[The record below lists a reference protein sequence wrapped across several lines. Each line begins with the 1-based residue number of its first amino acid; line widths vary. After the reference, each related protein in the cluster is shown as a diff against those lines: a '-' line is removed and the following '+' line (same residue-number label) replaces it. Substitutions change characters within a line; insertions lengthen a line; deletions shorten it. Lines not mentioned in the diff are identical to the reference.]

1 MRSFEILRLFFLSN
15 ELKCIRST
23 PEHAKYIYTYL
34 LFLNRIPLLGKKG
47 KKPKTKTLN
56 LQEFLSDTTTG
67 GPSVAQVTKNISWS
81 DECYDFDEYAAPPKF
96 VSVSLP
102 TAPRSTRV
110 LDDSTIPQNPPFLA
124 YMSNLPYDLNE
135 QELQEYFEETLECD
149 VVSVRLPREDGD
161 TGRMR
166 GFGYVEFAEREH
178 LIAAVSLPDPQLRNR
193 KIRIDVSTE
202 QDQKRAGGRGR
213 YDNFGASSEIR
224 DTNWRRGDGN
234 ARSQEDGEY
243 GGRRG
248 GFGHNRERP
257 RDNSQDGGSGGDGG
271 NWRSGD
277 RPRNESP
284 PPPIRRDREPRDR
297 DMGRDN
303 RDHEPGRD
311 YRDRDPGRDNRDR
324 DSGRYGGRRNGFEE
338 RPRRDEPVPEDRPR
352 LVLNPRTLP
361 LPEFNPQIEDDESKP
376 EVVVKDAPP
385 RPKPVPAAAIFGAA
399 KPVDTAAKDREIEER
414 LERERLQKQKDEEEK
429 AKREQEQKELEKEQR
444 KDEDVSSNGVAADGE
459 AEHGTNDGGENP
471 EPAAVPVVEKKE
483 TISWRRKSDDPDEP
497 SRTQSPPRRRYSP
510 DRRNRR
516 NNGMYSLASR
526 LHFR

>member
-1 MRSFEILRLFFLSN
+1 MFLDRFSF
-15 ELKCIRST
+15 
-23 PEHAKYIYTYL
+23 
-34 LFLNRIPLLGKKG
+34 LGKKG
-47 KKPKTKTLN
+47 KKSKPKTLN
-56 LQEFLSDTTTG
+56 LQEFLSDTSTG
-67 GPSVAQVTKNISWS
+67 GASVAQVTKNISWS
-81 DECYDFDEYAAPPKF
+81 DECYDFDDYAAPPKF

-135 QELQEYFEETLECD
+135 QDLQEFFEETLECD

-161 TGRMR
+161 SGRMR
-166 GFGYVEFAEREH
+166 GFGYVEFAERDH

-202 QDQKRAGGRGR
+202 QDQKRGGGRGR

-234 ARSQEDGEY
+234 SRQQDDGEY
-243 GGRRG
+243 GARRG
-248 GFGHNRERP
+248 GFGHNRERQ
-257 RDNSQDGGSGGDGG
+257 RDNSQEGGSGGDGG

-277 RPRNESP
+277 RPKNESP

-297 DMGRDN
+297 DA
-303 RDHEPGRD
+303 
-311 YRDRDPGRDNRDR
+311 RDRDMGRDNRDR
-324 DSGRYGGRRNGFEE
+324 DSGRDNRDRDMGRDNRDRDSGRDNRDRDSGRDRYGGRRNGFEE

-361 LPEFNPQIEDDESKP
+361 LPEFNPQIEEDEAKP
-376 EVVVKDAPP
+376 EIAVKDAPP

-414 LERERLQKQKDEEEK
+414 LERERVQKQKDDEEK

-444 KDEDVSSNGVAADGE
+444 KNEEESSNGVAADGE
-459 AEHGTNDGGENP
+459 AEHETNDGEEKP
-471 EPAAVPVVEKKE
+471 EPAAAPVVEKKE
-483 TISWRRKSDDPDEP
+483 TISWRRKSDDPEEP

-516 NNGMYSLASR
+516 NNGMYSLGSR
-526 LHFR
+526 RREMFLCHFHFKL

>member
-1 MRSFEILRLFFLSN
+1 MRSFEIINNIIRIHEIIIFLLIS
-15 ELKCIRST
+15 
-23 PEHAKYIYTYL
+23 L
-34 LFLNRIPLLGKKG
+34 LNFRLGKKG

-56 LQEFLSDTTTG
+56 LQEFLSDTSTG
-67 GPSVAQVTKNISWS
+67 GASVAQVTKNISWS
-81 DECYDFDEYAAPPKF
+81 DECYDFDDYAAPPKIL
-96 VSVSLP
+96 SVLLP

-110 LDDSTIPQNPPFLA
+110 LDDSTIPQNPPYLA

-135 QELQEYFEETLECD
+135 QDLQEFFEESLECE

-202 QDQKRAGGRGR
+202 QDQKRGGGRGR
-213 YDNFGASSEIR
+213 YDNFGASSENR

-234 ARSQEDGEY
+234 TRQQDEGEY

-257 RDNSQDGGSGGDGG
+257 RDSSQEGGRGGDGGG

-284 PPPIRRDREPRDR
+284 PPPPVRREREPRDR
-297 DMGRDN
+297 DTRERDGGGRD
-303 RDHEPGRD
+303 
-311 YRDRDPGRDNRDR
+311 
-324 DSGRYGGRRNGFEE
+324 RYGGRRNGYDDRQRREEPVPEE
-338 RPRRDEPVPEDRPR
+338 RPR
-352 LVLNPRTLP
+352 LKLQPRTLP
-361 LPEFNPQIEDDESKP
+361 LPEFNPQIEEDEVKA
-376 EVVVKDAPP
+376 EVVVKEPPPP
-385 RPKPVPAAAIFGAA
+385 RPKPVPAAQIFGAA
-399 KPVDTAAKDREIEER
+399 KPVDTAAKDRAIEER
-414 LERERLQKQKDEEEK
+414 LERESLQKQKEDEEN

-444 KDEDVSSNGVAADGE
+444 DNDDASANGLEAEAEGE
-459 AEHGTNDGGENP
+459 AEGDGEKS
-471 EPAAVPVVEKKE
+471 EPAAAPVVEKKE
-483 TISWRRKSDDPDEP
+483 TISWRRKSDDPEEP

-516 NNGMYSLASR
+516 NNGMYLSATHQFHNQCDFL
-526 LHFR
+526 FPVYV